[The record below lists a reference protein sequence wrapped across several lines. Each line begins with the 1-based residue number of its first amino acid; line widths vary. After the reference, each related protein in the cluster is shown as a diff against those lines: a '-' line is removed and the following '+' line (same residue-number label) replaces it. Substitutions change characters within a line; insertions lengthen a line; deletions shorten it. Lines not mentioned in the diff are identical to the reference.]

1 MGLLDGTAEV
11 IGLAEEA
18 ILAGAFWVL
27 GFQRRVQVELF
38 IKRFLR
44 VDGRVTKQR
53 V

>member
-27 GFQRRVQVELF
+27 GFQRRVGLEFMLV
-38 IKRFLR
+38 
-44 VDGRVTKQR
+44 
-53 V
+53 